1 VPLFYKT
8 FANLELHPA
17 VGRGDF
23 KDFVTCNSHI
33 KYSFWGEFFTVMIDS
48 IHKVGLY
55 LYRKLLIMEL
65 VTLVAPY
72 IDNDLLG

>member
-1 VPLFYKT
+1 MK
-8 FANLELHPA
+8 
-17 VGRGDF
+17 
-23 KDFVTCNSHI
+23 
-33 KYSFWGEFFTVMIDS
+33 DS

-65 VTLVAPY
+65 VTLVALY